1 MLLEQDKRSWCIAK
15 LHKNATVAN
24 TFTNYTLVDYGFEL
38 IDSYVRV
45 KWLDSKQVPQSAKGD
60 NDTVMEHSD
69 NDCIGEK
76 DKITDDKGNEDGDS
90 DGDDDAMD
98 DRE

>member
-1 MLLEQDKRSWCIAK
+1 MLLEQDKRSWYIAK
-15 LHKNATVAN
+15 LHKN
-24 TFTNYTLVDYGFEL
+24 VDYGFEL
-38 IDSYVRV
+38 IDSYVCV

-69 NDCIGEK
+69 NDCVGEK
-76 DKITDDKGNEDGDS
+76 DEVTDGKGNEDGDS